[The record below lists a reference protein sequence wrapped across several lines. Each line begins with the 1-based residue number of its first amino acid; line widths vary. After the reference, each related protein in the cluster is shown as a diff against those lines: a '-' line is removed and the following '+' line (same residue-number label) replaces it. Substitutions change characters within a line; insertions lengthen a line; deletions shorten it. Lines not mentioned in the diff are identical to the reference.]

1 MPLKQTQGHYG
12 GKLQG
17 FEYLTHGLK
26 GGTAPEWAPV
36 LGLTNNTFCGGKKSL
51 KTRVGPAKH
60 GTDKS

>member
-36 LGLTNNTFCGGKKSL
+36 LGLTNNTFCGGKKMSEDQSGSSQ
-51 KTRVGPAKH
+51 TWY
-60 GTDKS
+60 